1 MAGKKTEGPPALGSQ
16 HAQPPLATELADEH
30 FDWVDYACPCPHC
43 GAEVTGFQ
51 TRDLCNQLDTLDYRI
66 VYHFHARCRCGAWI
80 DFIRKPARSIE
91 DFDMHVEQL

>member
-1 MAGKKTEGPPALGSQ
+1 VS
-16 HAQPPLATELADEH
+16 
-30 FDWVDYACPCPHC
+30 
-43 GAEVTGFQ
+43 GFQ

-66 VYHFHARCRCGAWI
+66 AYHFHARCRCGAWI